1 MDIQEFM
8 DMVFRAQF
16 ETKEEWFAFKDEV
29 YAIFNQMS
37 ESDKQIIIEDN
48 TLEMLSM
55 IISAY
60 EYEDQQNQKERQ

>member
-8 DMVFRAQF
+8 DKVFRAQF

-29 YAIFNQMS
+29 YAKFNQMS
-37 ESDKQIIIEDN
+37 ESNKQIIIEDN

-55 IISAY
+55 VISAY
-60 EYEDQQNQKERQ
+60 EYEEQKKREVRQ